1 MSSSE
6 ISETQVQKQLN
17 PETREVSSEVID
29 RYSRLVDSGC
39 PGLALNSLDVAIW
52 RLEPTFEVMIY
63 EKRD

>member
-1 MSSSE
+1 MSNSE
-6 ISETQVQKQLN
+6 VFESQASKQLN

-29 RYSRLVDSGC
+29 RYNRLVDSGC

-52 RLEPTFEVMIY
+52 RLEPTFGAMKY